1 MPSLASSDR
10 VTRSVRH
17 ALRIVRLRPGFSAAV
32 ILTLA
37 LGIGVTTAIFSVVNG
52 VLLRPLP
59 FAEESR
65 LVTICETYPGASNDW
80 CSISPPNVADIAE
93 QSRTIERIGIA
104 RSWSA
109 HMATPS
115 GAEGVNA
122 GIATPDVFRALGVG
136 VERGRMID
144 STDLL
149 GRESDVAMITH
160 EMWQARFGGSTDIVG
175 RTLELDAHPVRIVG
189 VLAPG
194 FHLPLFES
202 IELWRPVHIDP
213 RSEQHRDWRGF
224 VAYGRLARGVTAAA
238 AREDL
243 ARIARSLAA
252 AHFAATPT
260 WGLTEMPMRDL
271 VVRGVRPP
279 LLLFLGAVLLVFLV
293 ACANVGNLL
302 LAQGAAR
309 RREMALRSALGAAT
323 GRIAGMLLVES
334 ATFAVLGAL
343 GGLGIAQ
350 LLLRAFQRLAP
361 EGMPRVA
368 QVTIDVRVAMFAA
381 ALAIVTSLLVG
392 VVPAWR
398 ASRVDLAQSLRA
410 GGRSGSTRRSRLGT
424 ALVVGE
430 LAMAVLLI
438 AGAGTFA
445 RSFGRSMRWD
455 PGFDR
460 EHLALFSV
468 SPSAATYDS
477 RASLAALWDRLEGS
491 LGAIPGVQGVGTA
504 SAGPL
509 FGSRETWEMEIEGHP
524 PEQRS
529 TVRWSDVSPGY
540 FDALGV
546 PLRAGRALDARDR
559 PGTPDVVVVNET
571 LARRFWPNESP
582 LGKHV
587 TFPVGNDR
595 MTFEVVGVVADVPPT
610 EPGASPEPEM
620 YWSNRQQPRP
630 YTWVVVRTGTNP
642 AALVDAMREAVHQ
655 VDRDLVVQRVQTM
668 PQLMDV
674 ALASS
679 RFNTVLIVAFG
690 SVALLLAAIGTYGLL
705 RYTVA
710 LRQREIAIRLAI
722 GASPGEV
729 ARRVAGDGL
738 GMTAAGLALG
748 VAAYFGLSGSLAAMA
763 PGVPPRDLG
772 TLLFAATTLLVVA
785 AAACGGPAWR
795 ASRVEP
801 SSALGDDGD

>member
-1 MPSLASSDR
+1 MI
-10 VTRSVRH
+10 VHRSADAWSRGLRH
-17 ALRIVRLRPGFSAAV
+17 ALRTVRTRPGFSAAV
-32 ILTLA
+32 VLTLA

-65 LVTICETYPGASNDW
+65 LVTICETYPGSSSDW
-80 CSISPPNVADIAE
+80 CSISPPNLADIAE
-93 QSRTIERIGIA
+93 RSRTIEHIGIA

-109 HMATPS
+109 HLSTPS

-144 STDLL
+144 ATDLV

-160 EMWQARFGGSTDIVG
+160 EMWQARFGGAADIVG
-175 RTLELDAHPVRIVG
+175 RTVELDAHPVRIVG
-189 VLAPG
+189 VLEPG

-213 RSEQHRDWRGF
+213 RNEEHREWRGF
-224 VAYGRLARGVTAAA
+224 VAYGRLARGVTPVA

-252 AHFAATPT
+252 ERFATTPA

-302 LAQGAAR
+302 LAQGASR
-309 RREMALRSALGAAT
+309 RREMALRSALGART
-323 GRIAGMLLVES
+323 SRIAGMLLVES
-334 ATFAVLGAL
+334 ATFAMLGAV

-368 QVTIDVRVAMFAA
+368 QVTIDVRVALFAA
-381 ALAIVTSLLVG
+381 LLAVVTALLVG

-398 ASRVDLAQSLRA
+398 AARVDLAQSLKA
-410 GGRSGSTRRSRLGT
+410 GGRGGSSRRSRLGT

-445 RSFGRSMRWD
+445 RSFARTMQWD
-455 PGFDR
+455 PGFER
-460 EHLALFSV
+460 EQLALFSV
-468 SPSAATYDS
+468 SPSPATYDS
-477 RASLAALWDRLEGS
+477 RASLAALWDRLEG
-491 LGAIPGVQGVGTA
+491 AIGSVPGVARVGTA

-509 FGSRETWEMEIEGHP
+509 FGSRETWEMEIEGYA
-524 PEQRS
+524 PEQRA
-529 TVRWSDVSPGY
+529 TVRWSDVSPGF

-595 MTFEVVGVVADVPPT
+595 TAFEIVGVVADVPPPV
-610 EPGASPEPEM
+610 PGASPEPEM

-642 AALVDAMREAVHQ
+642 AALVDAIRDAVHG
-655 VDRDLVVQRVQTM
+655 VDRDLVVQRVQSM
-668 PQLMDV
+668 PQLMDG
-674 ALASS
+674 ALATA
-679 RFNTVLIVAFG
+679 RFNTVLIVTFG

-710 LRQREIAIRLAI
+710 LRHRDFAIRLAV

-738 GMTAAGLALG
+738 GMTLAGLALG
-748 VAAYFGLSGSLAAMA
+748 VAAYLGVSRSLAAMA

-772 TLLFAATTLLVVA
+772 TLSFAAATLLLVA

-801 SSALGDDGD
+801 STALGEEGE